1 MLPYLKAV
9 KSNTR
14 HPTRH
19 QNNLPQMDENNSIIY
34 GLESQARSLT
44 PQLAEP
50 KEIRFFI
57 ATQTLKPSNQLH
69 LIELNESTSSLSAK
83 VHNSLP
89 YSSAESV

>member
-1 MLPYLKAV
+1 
-9 KSNTR
+9 
-14 HPTRH
+14 
-19 QNNLPQMDENNSIIY
+19 MDENNSIIY

-69 LIELNESTSSLSAK
+69 LIELSESSASLSAK
-83 VHNSLP
+83 VNTPKVHILSETLIQYLFGFVKRFLLIRWEKCGN
-89 YSSAESV
+89 